1 MQCTLH
7 RGGRSEAAI
16 EPARVGR
23 VRSKVKVKVAGQG
36 RRKQGN
42 SLDMLG
48 SRRSWGVS
56 EDVGDLRIGP

>member
-1 MQCTLH
+1 MQCTLQ
-7 RGGRSEAAI
+7 RGGRSEGEV
-16 EPARVGR
+16 EPARVVR

-36 RRKQGN
+36 KRKQGN
-42 SLDMLG
+42 SLDILG